1 MAPQATFDMGDELT
15 PEQKKEQ
22 LSVMKQGEQI
32 IQAQQEDKQRQID
45 DAAARADEI
54 DLIDGKFKTQED
66 LLKAY
71 KELEKKLSS
80 GEPVEQEEPVEE
92 PIAEPEAQ
100 PDEAVQFLFDVNKR
114 YAEAGSF
121 SEEDVQKLSS
131 MDSADLVRAYQAYF
145 EQTRQQAEQSSMTS
159 KQLSEIKAAVGGDDA
174 YAEMVAWAGQNLS
187 EQEISDFNSVTQG
200 GNIAAVKYAV
210 EGLVNR
216 YRNAVGYEGNM
227 VTSGR
232 AASTKNVYR
241 SNAELMRDI
250 QDPRYATDP
259 AFQRDVEEKLAR
271 SAELM

>member
-1 MAPQATFDMGDELT
+1 MSTNAT
-15 PEQKKEQ
+15 Q
-22 LSVMKQGEQI
+22 
-32 IQAQQEDKQRQID
+32 
-45 DAAARADEI
+45 
-54 DLIDGKFKTQED
+54 
-66 LLKAY
+66 
-71 KELEKKLSS
+71 KLS
-80 GEPVEQEEPVEE
+80 
-92 PIAEPEAQ
+92 I
-100 PDEAVQFLFDVNKR
+100 
-114 YAEAGSF
+114 

-200 GNIAAVKYAV
+200 GNIAAVKFAV